1 MPVAIAVTE
10 SALSDA
16 QAAFDAGRMLQ
27 ALSAA
32 RCLDTDAAPQTE
44 RAEAVRLR
52 AQAAF
57 RLGEF
62 DEAASAAQRLLDE
75 FGGQAP
81 TYPAR
86 LRMLTI
92 AALAA
97 AEVARFEP
105 ALGHLQK
112 LLSTASRGSLEEFV
126 HARSTAATCFALLG
140 DPWAGQRL
148 LSELMGLFQGLP
160 SESALEAV
168 ARRNHTTVC
177 LRIARLARDAGDKAA
192 CEEAL
197 DHAEVSLQRTREI
210 ARLIRDKRLAG
221 FAELQ
226 ACEAALM
233 RGQAAAVVATLEM
246 ALEATAAAGSPA
258 RMRYLL
264 VVLAEA
270 CLGANDPARALQL
283 LRDADA
289 ALHEGH
295 DAGLRIRCLRALQ
308 QACEAT
314 GATGPA
320 LAHAARAHAL
330 DEQRRYR
337 QLRTQSHFLRSRLE
351 LEHLYRYRT
360 SASRGISSRSG
371 ALTAPAAL
379 EAGVPARR

>member
-1 MPVAIAVTE
+1 MSVALSVIE

-16 QAAFDAGRMLQ
+16 QTAFDAGRMLRS
-27 ALSAA
+27 LSAA
-32 RCLDTDAAPQTE
+32 RCLDTETTSRTE
-44 RAEAVRLR
+44 RAEAVWLR

-62 DEAASAAQRLLDE
+62 DEAANAAQRLLDE

-86 LRMLTI
+86 LRVLTI
-92 AALAA
+92 AAVAA

-177 LRIARLARDAGDKAA
+177 LRIARLAHDAGDEAA

-197 DHAEVSLQRTREI
+197 DHAEASVQRTREI
-210 ARLIRDKRLAG
+210 ARLIRDKRMAG
-221 FAELQ
+221 IAELQ

-233 RGQAAAVVATLEM
+233 RGQAAAIVATLE
-246 ALEATAAAGSPA
+246 TAAEAAAAADLPA

-264 VVLAEA
+264 VLLGEA
-270 CLGANDPARALQL
+270 CIGAGDPARALQL

-295 DAGLRIRCLRALQ
+295 DFGLRIRCLRALQ

-320 LAHAARAHAL
+320 LALAARVQAL
-330 DEQRRYR
+330 DNQRRYR

-360 SASRGISSRSG
+360 STSRGISSRSG

-379 EAGVPARR
+379 